1 MRSNIIKVV
10 IINFAQRFHLYI
22 HAYALLLQG
31 RGLDLLQISTIES
44 VVIGTIFLMEVP
56 TGVIADRIGRK
67 WSIAASTFLM
77 MCAETLFIFAQDY
90 ALYLFIGVLTGTG
103 FAFAS
108 GAVESMVYDSLP
120 PDGRENAMKRAMGLV
135 GSTGQIAFFIAPIIG
150 AIIIGDATPERFTA
164 AIVLTALSLFLGL
177 LVSFTLKEPPTD
189 WEAEKPNALGI
200 LRNGIAELRGSPQLQ
215 RIVMLLVFTMPFTGT
230 LIGVLA
236 APYLTQNG
244 VSPFMVGVAL
254 SVGSLMAAFTQRYAF
269 KVEEWL
275 GQRVAITVLVLLP
288 GILYGIL
295 AMIAGPIW
303 AWLLVV
309 LLYGTNDMKAPLFSA
324 YQNALIA
331 SQSRATVLSLINM
344 IVSLFIAIVAP
355 IYAAIATR
363 SLPLAFLVMGSVILV
378 AGITLRVDRL
388 MPKQVAENS
397 MD

>member
-1 MRSNIIKVV
+1 
-10 IINFAQRFHLYI
+10 
-22 HAYALLLQG
+22 
-31 RGLDLLQISTIES
+31 
-44 VVIGTIFLMEVP
+44 
-56 TGVIADRIGRK
+56 
-67 WSIAASTFLM
+67 
-77 MCAETLFIFAQDY
+77 
-90 ALYLFIGVLTGTG
+90 
-103 FAFAS
+103 
-108 GAVESMVYDSLP
+108 
-120 PDGRENAMKRAMGLV
+120 
-135 GSTGQIAFFIAPIIG
+135 
-150 AIIIGDATPERFTA
+150 
-164 AIVLTALSLFLGL
+164 
-177 LVSFTLKEPPTD
+177 
-189 WEAEKPNALGI
+189 
-200 LRNGIAELRGSPQLQ
+200 
-215 RIVMLLVFTMPFTGT
+215 LLVFTMPFTGT

-269 KVEEWL
+269 KIEEWL
-275 GQRVAITVLVLLP
+275 GQRVAITVLVLLQ

-388 MPKQVAENS
+388 MPKQIAENS